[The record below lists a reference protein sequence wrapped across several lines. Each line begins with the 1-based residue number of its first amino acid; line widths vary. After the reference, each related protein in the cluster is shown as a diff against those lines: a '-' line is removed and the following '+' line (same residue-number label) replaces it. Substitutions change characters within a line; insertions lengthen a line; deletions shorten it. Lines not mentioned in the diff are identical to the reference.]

1 MDDLENRRLRR
12 TLAPAATSAAGAGR
26 AAAAPADVT
35 SIVRDTSAGP
45 GRSAD
50 EQAVLVTDAD
60 LSIEYASSAASQLL
74 GYEPEELLAR
84 RGLQLVHVA
93 DQPVVTAAVDRALG
107 DPGRDQRF
115 LARVHDKGRRWR
127 WAEGTVTNLL
137 DDPDVRGLVVALR
150 DVTDRVRSREA
161 LRLSRALHQARVES
175 AEEGIVVAGGDG
187 AARYA
192 NAAAARLLGIP
203 AEQLYGADLDG
214 LLAQRPA
221 DGSVPAPRPDGE
233 ASPREVG
240 YAHPDGTHR
249 IFEVT
254 RDALGDGDPE
264 GAGWLVTVADVT
276 ERRRSE
282 RALRHRALYD
292 QLTGLPNRYL
302 LRDRLEMAAARQQ
315 RAGGH
320 GTAVLFVDLDR
331 FKAVNDTRGH
341 AAGDQLLR
349 QVATRLAAVVRGS
362 DTVCRLGGDE
372 FVVVCEDIDGS
383 GAGAVVERVQAELRR
398 PYDVAGGP
406 VEVGVSIGVALSPP
420 YPLEEL
426 VHLADLAMYRAKRSG
441 GDDAALAGPGDRS

>member
-1 MDDLENRRLRR
+1 
-12 TLAPAATSAAGAGR
+12 
-26 AAAAPADVT
+26 VQ
-35 SIVRDTSAGP
+35 
-45 GRSAD
+45 
-50 EQAVLVTDAD
+50 EQA
-60 LSIEYASSAASQLL
+60 Q
-74 GYEPEELLAR
+74 G
-84 RGLQLVHVA
+84 
-93 DQPVVTAAVDRALG
+93 PV
-107 DPGRDQRF
+107 P
-115 LARVHDKGRRWR
+115 
-127 WAEGTVTNLL
+127 
-137 DDPDVRGLVVALR
+137 
-150 DVTDRVRSREA
+150 
-161 LRLSRALHQARVES
+161 
-175 AEEGIVVAGGDG
+175 
-187 AARYA
+187 
-192 NAAAARLLGIP
+192 
-203 AEQLYGADLDG
+203 
-214 LLAQRPA
+214 
-221 DGSVPAPRPDGE
+221 VPAPRPDGE

-254 RDALGDGDPE
+254 RDALADDDPD

-320 GTAVLFVDLDR
+320 GTAVLFLDLDR

-349 QVATRLAAVVRGS
+349 QAAGRLAAVVRAS

-383 GAGAVVERVQAELRR
+383 GAESVVERVQAELRR

-426 VHLADLAMYRAKRSG
+426 VHLADLAMYRAKRAG
-441 GDDAALAGPGDRS
+441 GDGAALAGPDDRS